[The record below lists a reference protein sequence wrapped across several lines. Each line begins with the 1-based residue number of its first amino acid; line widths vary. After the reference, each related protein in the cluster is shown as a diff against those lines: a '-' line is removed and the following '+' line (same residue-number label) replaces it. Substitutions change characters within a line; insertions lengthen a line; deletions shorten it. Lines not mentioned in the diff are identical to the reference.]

1 MEENK
6 QGRITAQNAVS
17 NAENLQ
23 ENEKVSN
30 FALQGFMDPRTDFGF
45 KKIFGSKKVM
55 LPFLNDVLDMGS
67 PIEDIEFLTTEM
79 TPEHK
84 EERNVFYDLRCRTA
98 DGMEFLVE
106 MQRADQTYFRE
117 RMIYYLARSI
127 ASQGYAGKIDNKKW
141 DYRLNPVVGIFILDH
156 HLSVVTHRLFRKIGL
171 YIENPFEK
179 FIDFPCVFT
188 IELPCIEGKTPE
200 ECTNNIERWAY
211 NFYNMSKMTTNSS
224 LPFEDQMPVFKDV
237 AELAKLCALDR
248 DQYLLYM
255 DAVDRYR
262 ASVAV
267 YNEQYEKG
275 MTDGL
280 ADGMAKGMAKGM
292 AEGMAK
298 GRAEGRAE
306 GLQEGMEKGK
316 TEGRAEG
323 LQEGMEKG
331 KLKERYNNAKAL
343 KENGIPVA
351 IISVSLGLSVEE
363 VEKL

>member
-1 MEENK
+1 
-6 QGRITAQNAVS
+6 
-17 NAENLQ
+17 
-23 ENEKVSN
+23 
-30 FALQGFMDPRTDFGF
+30 
-45 KKIFGSKKVM
+45 
-55 LPFLNDVLDMGS
+55 
-67 PIEDIEFLTTEM
+67 
-79 TPEHK
+79 
-84 EERNVFYDLRCRTA
+84 
-98 DGMEFLVE
+98 
-106 MQRADQTYFRE
+106 
-117 RMIYYLARSI
+117 
-127 ASQGYAGKIDNKKW
+127 
-141 DYRLNPVVGIFILDH
+141 
-156 HLSVVTHRLFRKIGL
+156 
-171 YIENPFEK
+171 
-179 FIDFPCVFT
+179 
-188 IELPCIEGKTPE
+188 
-200 ECTNNIERWAY
+200 
-211 NFYNMSKMTTNSS
+211 MSKMTTNSS

-280 ADGMAKGMAKGM
+280 ADGMAKGMAKGLQEGMAKGMQEGMAKGLQKGMAKGM

-298 GRAEGRAE
+298 GRDEGRVEGRTEGRA
-306 GLQEGMEKGK
+306 
-316 TEGRAEG
+316 EGRAEG

-343 KENGIPVA
+343 KENGVPVA